1 MLDRPHPTPAAPS
14 ADPFAL
20 AKALSGL
27 HFIGGAYVRAAAK
40 ASRW

>member
-20 AKALSGL
+20 AKAQKGWDKLP
-27 HFIGGAYVRAAAK
+27 A
-40 ASRW
+40 